1 MDSSSSSACHSEKPH
16 RSPESS
22 ASDLEF
28 GMAATFIHPA
38 LELDKGPD
46 FRTRQAAPEPPI
58 QIHKIC
64 CIGAGYVGMS
74 ITQRMA

>member
-1 MDSSSSSACHSEKPH
+1 
-16 RSPESS
+16 
-22 ASDLEF
+22 
-28 GMAATFIHPA
+28 MAATFIHPA